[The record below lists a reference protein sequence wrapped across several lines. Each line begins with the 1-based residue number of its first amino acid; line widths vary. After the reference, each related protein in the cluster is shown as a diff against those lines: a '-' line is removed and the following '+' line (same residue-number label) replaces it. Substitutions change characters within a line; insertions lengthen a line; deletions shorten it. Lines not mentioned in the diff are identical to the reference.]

1 MRKNLYDNGF
11 KPLADLILINDKG
24 YTRNAEFKKEIRTY
38 GFSEVDT
45 WNLDTTMIE
54 LLFERLIMYMD
65 YSIVNDEFHVIE
77 INGIEGTQR
86 FWMGQILEMCIEY
99 LEDSSDEF
107 NRCEVSE
114 DIWFIWSRIS
124 GYVWW

>member
-11 KPLADLILINDKG
+11 KPASDYRPNDNPK
-24 YTRNAEFKKEIRTY
+24 RVAEWEEEIKVY
-38 GFSEVDT
+38 GFSEIDT
-45 WNLDTTMIE
+45 WSLDNTMIE

-77 INGIEGTQR
+77 INGIKGTQR
-86 FWMGQILEMCIEY
+86 FWMGQILEKCIEY
-99 LEDSSDEF
+99 LEDEFDEF
-107 NRCEVSE
+107 SRYEISE
-114 DIWFIWSRIS
+114 DIWFIWSKIN

>member
-11 KPLADLILINDKG
+11 KPLSDLIHNESD
-24 YTRNAEFKKEIRTY
+24 TRVTEWKKEIETY
-38 GFSEVDT
+38 GFSDIDT

-65 YSIVNDEFHVIE
+65 YSIVDDEFHAIE
-77 INGIEGTQR
+77 INGIEGTLR
-86 FWMGQILEMCIEY
+86 FWMGQILEKCIEY
-99 LEDSSDEF
+99 LEDSLDDF
-107 NRCEVSE
+107 NRYEVSE
-114 DIWFIWSRIS
+114 DIWFIWSKIN

>member
-11 KPLADLILINDKG
+11 KPLSDLIHNESD
-24 YTRNAEFKKEIRTY
+24 TRTDEWKEEISTY
-38 GFSEVDT
+38 GFSDVDT

-65 YSIVNDEFHVIE
+65 YLIVDDEFHVIE
-77 INGIEGTQR
+77 INGIKGAQR
-86 FWMGQILEMCIEY
+86 FWMGQILEKCIEY
-99 LEDSSDEF
+99 LEDSLDEF
-107 NRCEVSE
+107 NRNEVSE